1 MEEAKV
7 SGHWTLWVTAMVA
20 DALDQAL
27 DVSSG
32 QPVEVCGILPIEHAN
47 AVSSLFA

>member
-1 MEEAKV
+1 VEVAKV
-7 SGHWTLWVTAMVA
+7 SGHRTLWATDVVA

-32 QPVEVCGILPIEHAN
+32 QPMRVCGNFAIRHAN
-47 AVSSLFA
+47 AMSHLVV